1 MYEGGE
7 VKRGRVGKLKGPY
20 LCSMYR
26 YDIFIELIGLE
37 KGCVCWDWVGV
48 GFLFLNYMY
57 IYVLYVCTYIY
68 YCSIIRINK

>member
-20 LCSMYR
+20 LCSMY
-26 YDIFIELIGLE
+26 DIFIELIGLE

-48 GFLFLNYMY
+48 GGFYSLTICTSMY
-57 IYVLYVCTYIY
+57 CTYIY